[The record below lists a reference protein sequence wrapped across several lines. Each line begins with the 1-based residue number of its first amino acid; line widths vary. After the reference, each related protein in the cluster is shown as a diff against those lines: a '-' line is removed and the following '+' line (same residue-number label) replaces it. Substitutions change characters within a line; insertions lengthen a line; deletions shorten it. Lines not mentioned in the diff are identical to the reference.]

1 MVLSMFIT
9 NQIRKKTS
17 GICKVP
23 LEFVKSGTSWLKLW
37 ACIEQ
42 AVPDQTQARD
52 RAYVTGEIGTL
63 GCAASP
69 NRYGPV
75 LNRANGLTQCSGPQK
90 SIDRDRQMR

>member
-9 NQIRKKTS
+9 NQIRKKSS

-23 LEFVKSGTSWLKLW
+23 LEIVKSGTPWLKPW
-37 ACIEQ
+37 ACVER
-42 AVPDQTQARD
+42 AVPDQTQACN

-75 LNRANGLTQCSGPQK
+75 LDRANGLTRCIG
-90 SIDRDRQMR
+90 R